1 VRASAAANGFDVP
14 VVRVLKNWALTR
26 RAGRHAFRVL
36 SRATLVLIGF
46 AVLSIAAPEARAA
59 GMIRGGVAVSAENGF
74 ARLVFTFEDD
84 VEPQVKAGN
93 GIIVIT
99 FKRPVD
105 VVVDKLEAN
114 SGGYIGAVRR
124 DPDGRGL
131 RLALA
136 RRVTVNFMP
145 VAEKL
150 FVDLLPDSWTGLPPG
165 LPREVIEELARR
177 AREADKK
184 LRQQRQLAK
193 QEKMSAIR
201 LRVAHQPTFTRYV
214 FDLPELVGVAANTGK
229 NNLTLTFDA
238 VLKFDLAD
246 AKAML
251 PSTVSAIDSAL
262 DQEAAVVRF
271 TFASKVDV
279 RTFREGLSFI
289 VDVTPMEAKS
299 ERSEAGSDDLPP
311 MGADAAARARA
322 PPGGVEPPQ
331 TVPALV
337 PAAARPESA
346 ASAPVLASKPE
357 SAAQDRAQL
366 DRAPPD
372 RAPTD
377 RASRGPAPSD
387 SAPKSADKAAERAAD
402 RPADKIVERDAP
414 PQRPNEAEAKE
425 PKQPNEVRQ
434 GAVARASEAPWR
446 RLTRWRR
453 PAPAP
458 AAVVETTRAAEADG
472 APQSGAVRVDFKRQG
487 DNLSLQ
493 FPFTAATP
501 AAVFTRADTLW
512 LVFDTNATISLA
524 KLPAGANNAIK
535 SASVLRG
542 NDLAIVRVK
551 LERPRLVSAAAEG
564 PTWTVAIGEV
574 IEPTRS
580 VNISRSIVG
589 AARSSIT
596 VSFDEAKKLHR
607 LEDPEAGDVLL
618 VATALGPP
626 RGVLKPQEFIELQTL
641 ATVHGV
647 VLQPLADDL
656 TAAIAGDKIVISRP
670 AGLTLSPAGARGGSG
685 TNGAAY
691 QPHVLDTETWGA
703 DRQADFRERNSE
715 LIRAAAQAPEG
726 KRLVARADLARF
738 YLARDMAVEAKG
750 VLDVALAESP
760 PRAEDPSP
768 LVLHAVANI
777 AIGRFDAA
785 LKDLG
790 HPVVGNQYDAP
801 LWRAVAHARQGKWNE
816 AREGFRSAGM
826 ALGTLPLE
834 VQRMMLR
841 DSVRASLEAG
851 DVTGAVSQMHEFEAI
866 GIPRELE
873 PTLSV
878 LTGRIAEGLGRI
890 EDALRAYQAA
900 VDSWDRPA
908 ASQARLRELVL
919 KRAVGQIKRPDAIT
933 ALETLTTVWRGDETE
948 VEALAML
955 ARLYTEDGRYRDAFH
970 IMRTALAAHPN
981 SEMAQRIRDEAA
993 ASFDGVFLA
1002 GKGDAMSPIEALS
1015 LFYDFRDLTPIG
1027 RRGDEMIRRLADR
1040 LVAVDLLDQAAEL
1053 LQHQVDHRLQGAARA
1068 QVATRLAIVYLMN
1081 HKADHAL
1088 ATLRATRSADLS
1100 NDMRNQ
1106 RLLLEARA
1114 LSDLGRH
1121 DVAIEVIADIPG
1133 REALRLRADILW
1145 AGKRWRAAAEQ
1156 IELNYGDRW
1165 REFEPLTDSERQDIL
1180 RAAIGYVL
1188 GEDPIG
1194 MERFRERYAGKMGE
1208 GPDYRAFDVI
1218 TAPVERSG
1226 SEFGDIA
1233 KAIAAVDTLTA
1244 FLRDLRTRY
1253 PESGTVAAPLPPAPA
1268 APPQATAP
1276 QATPPQATTPQATPA
1291 QGATPQ
1297 DRKADPSPTGSIP
1310 PRLRDDPAAASPLPL
1325 NPTTL
1330 PRPPKSRTAAR

>member
-1 VRASAAANGFDVP
+1 
-14 VVRVLKNWALTR
+14 
-26 RAGRHAFRVL
+26 
-36 SRATLVLIGF
+36 LIGF
-46 AVLSIAAPEARAA
+46 AVLAFAAPQVRAA
-59 GMIRGGVAVSAENGF
+59 GMVRGEVATNVGNGF
-74 ARLVFTFEDD
+74 ARLVFSFEED
-84 VEPQVKAGN
+84 VEPQVKAGS
-93 GIIVIT
+93 GIVVIT

-105 VVVDKLEAN
+105 VAVDKLDAN

-124 DPDGRGL
+124 DPDGKGI

-150 FVDLLPDSWTGLPPG
+150 FIDLLPDSWTGLPPG

-177 AREADKK
+177 AREADKR
-184 LRQQRQLAK
+184 LRQQRGLAR

-214 FDLPELVGVAANTGK
+214 FDLPELIGVAANTGK

-262 DQEAAVVRF
+262 DQEAAMVRF
-271 TFASKVDV
+271 TFAGKVDV
-279 RTFREGLSFI
+279 RTFREGLSFV

-299 ERSEAGSDDLPP
+299 ERSEAGSDDLSL
-311 MGADAAARARA
+311 MGADAAARAHA

-331 TVPALV
+331 TVLARA
-337 PAAARPESA
+337 PAARSESN
-346 ASAPVLASKPE
+346 ASPPVVAPKQE
-357 SAAQDRAQL
+357 SAAQDRAPL
-366 DRAPPD
+366 DRAP
-372 RAPTD
+372 
-377 RASRGPAPSD
+377 SD
-387 SAPKSADKAAERAAD
+387 GGSKAADKT
-402 RPADKIVERDAP
+402 VERGAP
-414 PQRPNEAEAKE
+414 PATQRPNDAGAKE
-425 PKQPNEVRQ
+425 PNSPNEARQ
-434 GAVARASEAPWR
+434 GPSARTAAVAWR
-446 RLTRWRR
+446 RLARWRR
-453 PAPAP
+453 PATAP
-458 AAVVETTRAAEADG
+458 AAVETTPAAGAEG

-487 DNLSLQ
+487 DNLILQ

-501 AAVFTRADTLW
+501 AAVFARADTLW

-524 KLPAGANNAIK
+524 KLPAGSNNTIK

-542 NDLAIVRVK
+542 NGLAIVRVK
-551 LERPRLVSAAAEG
+551 LERPRLVSAAAQG
-564 PTWTVAIGEV
+564 PAWTVAIGEV

-580 VNISRSIVG
+580 VSISRNIVG

-596 VSFDEAKKLHR
+596 IAFDEAKKLHR
-607 LEDPEAGDVLL
+607 LEDPEAGDMLV
-618 VATALGPP
+618 VATALGPA
-626 RGVLKPQEFIELQTL
+626 RGIVKPQDFIDVHAL
-641 ATVHGV
+641 ASVHGV

-656 TAAIAGDKIVISRP
+656 TAELAIDKIVVSRP
-670 AGLTLSPAGARGGSG
+670 AGLILSPAGARGGSG
-685 TNGAAY
+685 ISGPAY
-691 QPHVLDTETWGA
+691 QPHVLDTEAWGA
-703 DRQADFRERNSE
+703 DRRADFRERSSE

-738 YLARDMAVEAKG
+738 YLARDMAAEAKG

-760 PRAEDPSP
+760 PTAEDPSP
-768 LVLHAVANI
+768 LVLRAVANI

-790 HPVVGNQYDAP
+790 HPLVGNQYDAP

-816 AREGFRSAGM
+816 ARDGFRSAAM
-826 ALGTLPLE
+826 VLGTLPLE
-834 VQRMMLR
+834 VQRMMLK

-866 GIPRELE
+866 GVPRELE
-873 PTLSV
+873 PGLSV

-890 EDALRAYQAA
+890 DDALRAYQAA

-908 ASQARLRELVL
+908 AAQARLRELVL
-919 KRAVGQIKRPDAIT
+919 KRAIGQVKRPDAIT
-933 ALETLTTVWRGDETE
+933 ALETLTTIWRGDKTE

-993 ASFDGVFLA
+993 ASFDGLFLA
-1002 GKGDAMSPIEALS
+1002 GKGDTLSPIEALS

-1027 RRGDEMIRRLADR
+1027 RRGDEMIRRLTDR

-1081 HKADHAL
+1081 RKPDRAL
-1088 ATLRATRSADLS
+1088 ATLRATRSADLT

-1121 DVAIEVIADIPG
+1121 DVALEVIADIPG
-1133 REALRLRADILW
+1133 REAMRLRADILW
-1145 AGKRWRAAAEQ
+1145 TAKRWRAAAEQ
-1156 IELNYGDRW
+1156 IEANYGDRW
-1165 REFEPLTDSERQDIL
+1165 HEFEPLADGERQDIL

-1188 GEDPIG
+1188 GEDPIS
-1194 MERFRERYAGKMGE
+1194 MERFRERYVGKMGE
-1208 GPDYRAFDVI
+1208 GPDHRAFDVI

-1226 SEFGDIA
+1226 SEFSDIA
-1233 KAIAAVDTLTA
+1233 HAIAAIDTLSA

-1253 PESGTVAAPLPPAPA
+1253 PESRAAAAPLPPAPA
-1268 APPQATAP
+1268 APPQAAP
-1276 QATPPQATTPQATPA
+1276 V

-1297 DRKADPSPTGSIP
+1297 DGKTDPSPTGTTP
-1310 PRLRDDPAAASPLPL
+1310 PRRRDDPAAASPLPL
-1325 NPTTL
+1325 NPTTM
-1330 PRPPKSRTAAR
+1330 PRPAKSRTAAR

>member
-36 SRATLVLIGF
+36 SRAALALISFISF
-46 AVLSIAAPEARAA
+46 AVLSLAAPEARAA
-59 GMIRGGVAVSAENGF
+59 EMIRGGVAVSAENGF

-184 LRQQRQLAK
+184 LRQQRQLGK

-214 FDLPELVGVAANTGK
+214 FDLPELIGVAANTGK

-271 TFASKVDV
+271 TFANKVDV
-279 RTFREGLSFI
+279 RTFREGLSFV
-289 VDVTPMEAKS
+289 VDVTPMEGKS

-311 MGADAAARARA
+311 IGGDAAPRARA
-322 PPGGVEPPQ
+322 PPGGFEPPQ
-331 TVPALV
+331 TVPALA
-337 PAAARPESA
+337 PAARPESG
-346 ASAPVLASKPE
+346 ASAPVVAAKPE
-357 SAAQDRAQL
+357 SAAQDRAPP

-372 RAPTD
+372 RAP
-377 RASRGPAPSD
+377 RGPAPSD
-387 SAPKSADKAAERAAD
+387 SAPKAADKAADKTAD
-402 RPADKIVERDAP
+402 KPADKIVEREAP
-414 PQRPNEAEAKE
+414 PATQRPNEADAKE
-425 PKQPNEVRQ
+425 PKQPMRQ
-434 GAVARASEAPWR
+434 ATTARANEAPWR
-446 RLTRWRR
+446 RLTRGRR

-458 AAVVETTRAAEADG
+458 AAVAETTTPAAEADG

-487 DNLSLQ
+487 ENLILQ

-524 KLPAGANNAIK
+524 KLPAGSNNAIK

-542 NDLAIVRVK
+542 NDLAIVRVR

-564 PTWTVAIGEV
+564 PAWTVAIGEV
-574 IEPTRS
+574 IEPSRA
-580 VNISRSIVG
+580 VGISRNIVG

-626 RGVLKPQEFIELQTL
+626 RGVLKPQEFIEVQAL

-656 TAAIAGDKIVISRP
+656 TAAIAADKIVISRP

-703 DRQADFRERNSE
+703 DRQANFRERNAE

-738 YLARDMAVEAKG
+738 YLARDMAVEAKA

-816 AREGFRSAGM
+816 AREGFRNAGM

-834 VQRMMLR
+834 VQRMMLK

-919 KRAVGQIKRPDAIT
+919 KRAVGQIKRPDAIA

-970 IMRTALAAHPN
+970 IMRAALEAHPN

-993 ASFDGVFLA
+993 ASFDGLFLA

-1081 HKADHAL
+1081 HKPDRAL
-1088 ATLRATRSADLS
+1088 ATLRATRSADLT

-1121 DVAIEVIADIPG
+1121 DVAIEVVADIPG
-1133 REALRLRADILW
+1133 REAMRLRADILW

-1165 REFEPLTDSERQDIL
+1165 REFAPLTDSERQDIL

-1233 KAIAAVDTLTA
+1233 KAVAAVDTLTA

-1253 PESGTVAAPLPPAPA
+1253 PESGALAAPLPPAPA
-1268 APPQATAP
+1268 APPQAA
-1276 QATPPQATTPQATPA
+1276 PQATPA

-1330 PRPPKSRTAAR
+1330 PRLPKSRTAAR